1 MNVGFV
7 GTGNMGRPMAANILK
22 AGHQMTVYDLSA
34 EATAPLERAGATRAT
49 DLPALA
55 RAVRVT
61 MLSLP
66 DARAVEAALF
76 GSSAASNASIG
87 ISVFTTKLKISA
99 STSPFGN
106 RISLGSIPALATTVL
121 IKSF

>member
-55 RAVRVT
+55 PSRSVPT
-61 MLSLP
+61 N
-66 DARAVEAALF
+66 
-76 GSSAASNASIG
+76 SSRG
-87 ISVFTTKLKISA
+87 
-99 STSPFGN
+99 
-106 RISLGSIPALATTVL
+106 
-121 IKSF
+121 

>member
-49 DLPALA
+49 AGREPPQHAISTFSGA
-55 RAVRVT
+55 REHHAHPRG
-61 MLSLP
+61 P
-66 DARAVEAALF
+66 
-76 GSSAASNASIG
+76 GAAS
-87 ISVFTTKLKISA
+87 TRSA
-99 STSPFGN
+99 PVEDHGEAIAGSTRGL
-106 RISLGSIPALATTVL
+106 REHPA
-121 IKSF
+121 